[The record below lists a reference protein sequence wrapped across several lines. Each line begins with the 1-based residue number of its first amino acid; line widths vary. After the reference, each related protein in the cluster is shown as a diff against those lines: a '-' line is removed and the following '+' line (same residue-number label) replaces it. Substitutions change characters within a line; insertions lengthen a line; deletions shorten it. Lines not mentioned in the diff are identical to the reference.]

1 MADELDKTGEALPE
15 DQQEH
20 SSDSAFIGAQ
30 ETLDEQ
36 VPFDPH
42 AGSVS
47 PDLGLSRPLRFFIEA
62 FTSGL
67 GSGYSPFASGTA
79 GTVVAMAL
87 FWFLAPP
94 YGGWMAYALATAIL
108 TLGAVYGATAME
120 GVYGRKDDGRVVI
133 DEVCG
138 FLVTMFL
145 AWDADWSLSL
155 KFGVLLA
162 GFVLFRIFDIIKPPP
177 ARGLEC
183 FPGGWGIVMDDILA
197 GLYACLVL
205 HAGLWVVL

>member
-1 MADELDKTGEALPE
+1 MADEMDNVTDTLVD
-15 DQQEH
+15 DQEH
-20 SSDSAFIGAQ
+20 SSDSAFVGAQ
-30 ETLDEQ
+30 EALDEQ
-36 VPFDPH
+36 APFDPH
-42 AGSVS
+42 AGPVS
-47 PDLGLSRPLRFFIEA
+47 PDLGLWGPFRFLIEA

-79 GTVVAMAL
+79 GTVVAMPL

-94 YGGWMAYALATAIL
+94 YGGWTPYALATAIL
-108 TLGAVYGATAME
+108 TLGAIYGATAME

-138 FLVTMFL
+138 FLMTMFL
-145 AWDADWSLSL
+145 AWDADWSLSV

-177 ARGLEC
+177 ARALQC
-183 FPGGWGIVMDDILA
+183 LPGVGASSSTTCWPGSTPA
-197 GLYACLVL
+197 WCCTRGS
-205 HAGLWVVL
+205 G